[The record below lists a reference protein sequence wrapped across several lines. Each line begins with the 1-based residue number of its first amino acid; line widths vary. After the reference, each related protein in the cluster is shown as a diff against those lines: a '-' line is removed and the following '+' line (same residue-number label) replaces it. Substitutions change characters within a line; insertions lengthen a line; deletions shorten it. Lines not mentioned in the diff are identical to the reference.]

1 MQTLFSIM
9 KLPQTS
15 KSRLLHCAL
24 AIIGCVFAGC
34 FFTGCSEDTSYPSVT
49 TSFVDAITD
58 SKGMVA
64 SIRTDNGNV
73 YEPDLRTQTNSADSV
88 IRCLCTYETM
98 QQDMP
103 GNSTTAVHPAIHV
116 YSLKHVFSEKPQKRS
131 AFSIYPQDPVKVTS
145 VWKGGG
151 YINMH
156 LGILTTNVA
165 AHSFAFCEDSI
176 ITSRT
181 GKTSVYLSLLHLRPE
196 QDPESYT
203 EKAYISMP
211 IHKYLDMDT
220 IVFHINSY
228 ESRKEFV
235 YSK

>member
-1 MQTLFSIM
+1 M

-15 KSRLLHCAL
+15 KRGLLYHV
-24 AIIGCVFAGC
+24 ISITGCVFAGY
-34 FFTGCSEDTSYPSVT
+34 FLTGCSEDTSYPSVT

-58 SKGMVA
+58 GKGVIA

-73 YEPDLRTQTNSADSV
+73 YEPDSRTQTNSADST
-88 IRCLCTYETM
+88 IRCLCTYEIM

-103 GNSTTAVHPAIHV
+103 GNGTTTAYPAIHV
-116 YSLKHVFSEKPQKRS
+116 YSLRHVFSENPKKRS
-131 AFSIYPQDPVKVTS
+131 AFSALPQDPVKVTS
-145 VWKGGG
+145 VWKGGN
-151 YINMH
+151 YINMY

-165 AHSFAFCEDSI
+165 THSFAFCEDSI
-176 ITSRT
+176 TVSRT
-181 GKTSVYLSLLHLRPE
+181 GKTSVFLSLLHLRPE
-196 QDPESYT
+196 HDPESYT

-211 IHKYLDMDT
+211 IHSYSDMDT

-228 ESRKEFV
+228 EGRKEFV